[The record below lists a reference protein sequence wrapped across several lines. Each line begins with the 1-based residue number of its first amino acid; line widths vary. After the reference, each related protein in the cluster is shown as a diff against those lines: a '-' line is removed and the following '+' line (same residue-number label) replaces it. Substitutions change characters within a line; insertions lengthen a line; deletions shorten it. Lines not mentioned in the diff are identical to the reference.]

1 VRIGLNVS
9 AWFHQRG
16 TRHAVLI
23 GQAPTPDV
31 LFSLLSFIGGLPG
44 ALFPERTIRLGAR
57 LALGPA
63 YENADELTPRE
74 WYVRAVRLQS
84 VGAVVA
90 GALGLLLAARAA
102 DEAAATETTD

>member
-1 VRIGLNVS
+1 MFF
-9 AWFHQRG
+9 A
-16 TRHAVLI
+16 
-23 GQAPTPDV
+23 
-31 LFSLLSFIGGLPG
+31 LLSLVAGLPG

-63 YENADELTPRE
+63 YENADDLEPRA

-90 GALGLLLAARAA
+90 GVLGLLLAAREAEDGA
-102 DEAAATETTD
+102 DDEPAAAESTD